1 MTKNNQIIFFGNEQL
16 AQGIKAGTPIFDALL
31 ANNYQICALVL
42 PAAHIRKPFP
52 IAVKAEKAGI
62 PIHYVTKGRELLPII
77 EQYQPQL
84 GVLAAFGKL
93 VPQSAI
99 DAIPG
104 GIINI
109 HPSLLPKYRGTTP
122 IEAPLLNGDTKTGV
136 SVMRLVKEMDAGPL
150 LAQGEV
156 EITPETTK
164 QDLYEALSQKGTE
177 LLLQVLPGA
186 LAKNAPETAQD
197 EAQASFTA
205 KLDKS
210 MSELKFAEKG
220 ASELVREV
228 VAFAGFPKSKTVL
241 LNIPCTITKAH
252 VADEAATI
260 LDQKCA
266 DGKYFVIDRLLPEN
280 SKEMDAKSFL
290 NGHQK

>member
-1 MTKNNQIIFFGNEQL
+1 MKNNKIIFFGNEQL

-31 ANNYQICALVL
+31 ENNYKVCALVL
-42 PAAHIRKPFP
+42 PAAHARKPFP
-52 IAVKAEKAGI
+52 IAIKAQKASI
-62 PIHYVTKGRELLPII
+62 PIHYVARGHELLPII

-84 GVLAAFGKL
+84 GILAAFGKL

-99 DAIPG
+99 DAIPA

-122 IEAPLLNGDTKTGV
+122 IETPLLNGDTKTGV

-150 LAQGEV
+150 LAQSEV
-156 EITPETTK
+156 EIAPGTTK
-164 QDLYEALSQKGTE
+164 QSLYEELSQVGTK

-186 LAKNAPETAQD
+186 LAKNAPETAQN
-197 EAQASFTA
+197 EARASFTA

-228 VAFAGFPKSKTVL
+228 VAFAGFPKSKTIL

-266 DGKYFVIDRLLPEN
+266 DGKYFIIDRLLPEN